1 MGCGC
6 GSGSKTADVKFV
18 VTLPNRTTM
27 EVSSEQAARAEVTR
41 AGGGSY
47 RRVAK

>member
-6 GSGSKTADVKFV
+6 GKSSSAGVKYL
-18 VTLPNRTTM
+18 VTLPDKKKM
-27 EVSSEQAARAEVTR
+27 EVSSEMAARAEITK

-47 RRVAK
+47 KRISS

>member
-6 GSGSKTADVKFV
+6 GGGSKAGERYV
-18 VTLPNRTTM
+18 VTLPDKKKL
-27 EVSSEQAARAEVTR
+27 EVSSEMAARAEITK

-47 RRVAK
+47 RRK

>member
-6 GSGSKTADVKFV
+6 GSSKSANATYV

-27 EVSSEQAARAEVTR
+27 EVSSEQAARAEITK

-47 RRVAK
+47 RRKK

>member
-6 GSGSKTADVKFV
+6 GGTKQAETYV
-18 VTLPNRTTM
+18 VTLPDKTKK
-27 EVSSEQAARAEVTR
+27 EVSSAMAARAEITK

-47 RRVAK
+47 RRK

>member
-6 GSGSKTADVKFV
+6 GGGDKADVIYV
-18 VTLPNRTTM
+18 VTLPDKKKI
-27 EVSSEQAARAEVTR
+27 EVSSEMAARAEITK

-47 RRVAK
+47 RRK